1 MVMSRFIA
9 GSWLDATS
17 ELIVCGTKYL
27 EKDFLQVFVPGCIY
41 SEVQVILDP
50 NLTLFRIQ

>member
-17 ELIVCGTKYL
+17 GLIVCGTKYL
-27 EKDFLQVFVPGCIY
+27 EKDFLQVFVPGCMY